1 MAVNYVTQKCTS
13 CAGTKLEY
21 IKELNAWRC
30 SYCGTL
36 IERHEQVDTMFTI
49 KNVVRQALL
58 DVAYTRMDS
67 AQKNLV
73 ECEKIDSRY
82 VGTIIAEIAYE
93 MNMIIHGDI
102 SQNEQRNMF
111 ALLKKNYMALN
122 SISEIPT
129 DEEIALYEFF
139 DSSEII
145 GLLILV
151 YDSLNATKRRD
162 FIYQYFNASEI
173 YSLELNTDLINYSL
187 KNQNYE
193 VFDKIVNN
201 VDNIDTK
208 SVLSL
213 ILNKYP
219 DGEKKRVNA
228 VMLAEIEGSLS
239 EEDKKM
245 SEEYLENSGDCI
257 ETKCSIAIAL
267 LNTPARPSVECLM
280 KNVITNLTEEKDISQ
295 IFDAVM
301 KKQLLDVEIYTILDF
316 AVLECS
322 DNACRYILNK
332 FYETKQFVEFSYK
345 HFNAILLRNSNAEIK
360 KQLIDVGLKFNVSEK
375 TKETFIST
383 YLCDTEDLIENRKIL
398 IPYLLSLVEMLS
410 TNSVE
415 KYLFKCS
422 IDKEMKSEVVKMIFE
437 MKINRS
443 FFHNTLS
450 NYVKTSND
458 PFVVKKEVIYTL
470 ISVGLNISTDAI
482 LELLYQNSLSVDE
495 RIDLLRQLKNNS
507 ISTDEITNNYLTN
520 VNVLEFEP
528 NIFAELISVTTTITE
543 KSFVRYV
550 LEIKDLDAAKI
561 GYVSKMSSMCYDNV
575 ANIRCSVNHNGR
587 SILCNIIQ
595 GYILAA
601 QENEEVAVSILSA
614 LRANCGDIN
623 TEIDAS
629 GSRMKFKKYIN
640 MQKNNLDSK
649 TRRLCVESRIL

>member
-67 AQKNLV
+67 AQKNIV

-122 SISEIPT
+122 STSEIPT

-208 SVLSL
+208 SVLNL

-219 DGEKKRVNA
+219 DGEKKRDNA

-267 LNTPARPSVECLM
+267 LNTPA
-280 KNVITNLTEEKDISQ
+280 K
-295 IFDAVM
+295 VM
-301 KKQLLDVEIYTILDF
+301 
-316 AVLECS
+316 
-322 DNACRYILNK
+322 
-332 FYETKQFVEFSYK
+332 
-345 HFNAILLRNSNAEIK
+345 
-360 KQLIDVGLKFNVSEK
+360 
-375 TKETFIST
+375 
-383 YLCDTEDLIENRKIL
+383 RKIL
-398 IPYLLSLVEMLS
+398 QTHSP
-410 TNSVE
+410 
-415 KYLFKCS
+415 
-422 IDKEMKSEVVKMIFE
+422 
-437 MKINRS
+437 
-443 FFHNTLS
+443 
-450 NYVKTSND
+450 
-458 PFVVKKEVIYTL
+458 
-470 ISVGLNISTDAI
+470 
-482 LELLYQNSLSVDE
+482 
-495 RIDLLRQLKNNS
+495 KN
-507 ISTDEITNNYLTN
+507 
-520 VNVLEFEP
+520 
-528 NIFAELISVTTTITE
+528 
-543 KSFVRYV
+543 
-550 LEIKDLDAAKI
+550 
-561 GYVSKMSSMCYDNV
+561 
-575 ANIRCSVNHNGR
+575 
-587 SILCNIIQ
+587 
-595 GYILAA
+595 
-601 QENEEVAVSILSA
+601 
-614 LRANCGDIN
+614 
-623 TEIDAS
+623 
-629 GSRMKFKKYIN
+629 
-640 MQKNNLDSK
+640 
-649 TRRLCVESRIL
+649 TRRIFFVTSRRIRRLPICQNKIFLKVTR

>member
-21 IKELNAWRC
+21 IKELKAWRC

-36 IERHEQVDTMFTI
+36 IERHEQADTMFTI

-82 VGTIIAEIAYE
+82 VGTLIASIAYE
-93 MNMIIHGDI
+93 MNMIIHGNI

-122 SISEIPT
+122 AMGELPT

-139 DSSEII
+139 ESSEII

-187 KNQNYE
+187 KNQNFE
-193 VFDKIVNN
+193 VFDKIVKN
-201 VDNIDTK
+201 VDNINT
-208 SVLSL
+208 SAVLKL
-213 ILNKYP
+213 ILEKYP
-219 DGEKKRVNA
+219 DGEQKRINA

-239 EEDKKM
+239 EDDKKM
-245 SEEYLENSGDCI
+245 AEDYLENSADST
-257 ETKCSIAIAL
+257 ETKCSIAKVL
-267 LNTPARPSVECLM
+267 CNTPARPSIECLM
-280 KNVITNLTEEKDISQ
+280 KNIITKLTQESDISQ
-295 IFDAVM
+295 IFDIVM
-301 KKQLLDVEIYTILDF
+301 ERQLLDVEIYTILDF
-316 AVLECS
+316 AILECS

-332 FYETKQFVEFSYK
+332 FHETEQFVEFSYK
-345 HFNAILLRNSNAEIK
+345 HFNSILLRNSDAEVK
-360 KQLIDVGLKFNVSEK
+360 KQLIESGLKFNVSEK
-375 TKETFIST
+375 TKETFISS
-383 YLCDTEDLIENRKIL
+383 YLCDTEDSSENRKIL
-398 IPYLLSLVEMLS
+398 IPYLLSLVDMLS

-415 KYLFKCS
+415 KYLLKCEL
-422 IDKEMKSEVVKMIFE
+422 DKEMKSEVVKMIFD

-458 PFVVKKEVIYTL
+458 PFAVKKEVIYIL
-470 ISVGLNISTDAI
+470 ISAGLNISTDAI
-482 LELLYQNSLSVDE
+482 LSLLYQNSLTVDE

-507 ISTDEITNNYLTN
+507 ISSDDITNNYLTY
-520 VNVLEFEP
+520 VNENDFEP
-528 NIFAELISVTTTITE
+528 GIFAELISGTTMITE
-543 KSFVRYV
+543 KSFIRYV
-550 LEIKDLDAAKI
+550 LDLKDLDAAKI
-561 GYVSKMSSMCYDNV
+561 GYVSKMSTMCYDNV
-575 ANIRCSVNHNGR
+575 ANIRCTVNHNGR
-587 SILCNIIQ
+587 RITCNIIQ
-595 GYILAA
+595 GYILTAK
-601 QENEEVAVSILSA
+601 ETEEVAVSILSA
-614 LRANCGDIN
+614 LRANGGDLN
-623 TEIDAS
+623 SEIDVS

-640 MQKNNLDSK
+640 LQNNYLDDK
-649 TRRLCVESRIL
+649 TRRLCKESRIL

>member
-21 IKELNAWRC
+21 IKELKAWRC

-36 IERHEQVDTMFTI
+36 IERHEQADTMFTI

-82 VGTIIAEIAYE
+82 VGTLIASIAYE
-93 MNMIIHGDI
+93 MNMIIHGNI

-122 SISEIPT
+122 SMGELPT

-139 DSSEII
+139 ESSEII

-187 KNQNYE
+187 KNQNFE
-193 VFDKIVNN
+193 VFDKIVKN
-201 VDNIDTK
+201 VDNINT
-208 SVLSL
+208 SAVLKL
-213 ILNKYP
+213 ILEKYP
-219 DGEKKRVNA
+219 DGEQKRINA

-239 EEDKKM
+239 EDDKKM
-245 SEEYLENSGDCI
+245 AEDYLENSADST
-257 ETKCSIAIAL
+257 ETKCSIAKVL
-267 LNTPARPSVECLM
+267 CNTPARPSIECLM
-280 KNVITNLTEEKDISQ
+280 KNIITKLTQESDISQ
-295 IFDAVM
+295 IFDIVM
-301 KKQLLDVEIYTILDF
+301 ERQLLDVEIYTILDF
-316 AVLECS
+316 AILECS

-332 FYETKQFVEFSYK
+332 FHETEQFVEFSYK
-345 HFNAILLRNSNAEIK
+345 HFNSILLRNSDAEVK
-360 KQLIDVGLKFNVSEK
+360 KQLIESGLKFNVSEK
-375 TKETFIST
+375 TKETFISS
-383 YLCDTEDLIENRKIL
+383 YLCDTEDSSENRKIL
-398 IPYLLSLVEMLS
+398 IPYLLSLVDMLS

-415 KYLFKCS
+415 KYLLKCEL
-422 IDKEMKSEVVKMIFE
+422 DKEMKSEVVKMIFD

-458 PFVVKKEVIYTL
+458 PFAVKKEVIYIL
-470 ISVGLNISTDAI
+470 ISAGLNISTDAI
-482 LELLYQNSLSVDE
+482 LALLYQNSLTVDE
-495 RIDLLRQLKNNS
+495 RIDLLRQLKNNR
-507 ISTDEITNNYLTN
+507 ISSDDITNNYLTY
-520 VNVLEFEP
+520 VNENDFEP
-528 NIFAELISVTTTITE
+528 GIFAELISGTTMITE
-543 KSFVRYV
+543 KSFIRYV
-550 LEIKDLDAAKI
+550 LDLKDLDAAKI
-561 GYVSKMSSMCYDNV
+561 GYVSKMSTMCYDNV
-575 ANIRCSVNHNGR
+575 ANIRCTVNHNGR
-587 SILCNIIQ
+587 RITCNIIQ
-595 GYILAA
+595 GYILTAK
-601 QENEEVAVSILSA
+601 ETEEVAVSILSA
-614 LRANCGDIN
+614 LRANGGDLN
-623 TEIDAS
+623 SEIDVS

-640 MQKNNLDSK
+640 LQNNYLDDK
-649 TRRLCVESRIL
+649 TRRLCKESRIL